1 MSISVIC
8 AACTTA
14 EHRILHNLCVII
26 EDISPYDSGLH
37 PSHTHIYI
45 IST

>member
-1 MSISVIC
+1 MSISMLR

-14 EHRILHNLCVII
+14 EHRILHNLCVIT
-26 EDISPYDSGLH
+26 EDISSFDTGSFS
-37 PSHTHIYI
+37 SHTHIYI